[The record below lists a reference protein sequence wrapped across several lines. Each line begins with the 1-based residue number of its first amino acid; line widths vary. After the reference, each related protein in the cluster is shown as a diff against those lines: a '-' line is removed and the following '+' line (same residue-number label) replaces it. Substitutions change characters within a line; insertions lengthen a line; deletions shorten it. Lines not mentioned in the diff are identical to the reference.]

1 MTRDQ
6 NRNQPKPTSTIMFLQ
21 EIADKMRIN
30 IDRGRR
36 IYH

>member
-1 MTRDQ
+1 MTKGQ
-6 NRNQPKPTSTIMFLQ
+6 SRNQPKPTSTIIFLQ